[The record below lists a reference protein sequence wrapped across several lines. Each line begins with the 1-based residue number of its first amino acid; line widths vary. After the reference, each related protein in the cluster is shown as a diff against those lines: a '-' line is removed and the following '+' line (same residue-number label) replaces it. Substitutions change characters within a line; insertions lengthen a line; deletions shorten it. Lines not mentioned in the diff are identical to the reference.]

1 MGLKNKIT
9 ENSRAQVWIE
19 TVIYTLIGLAIIAI
33 LLSITLPQV
42 DKMKDRTV
50 MTQATD
56 MLNILNSKILETEE
70 SPGNIRIAN
79 IKISRGKLEIDSKN
93 NTISYIFENT
103 RLEPTEIGES
113 VKEGNV
119 IIETK
124 KSGDKFNVILKIDY
138 NNVLNISYGGR
149 KETKILHQG
158 TSPYKIIMQN
168 LGYSSGKTNID
179 FDVG

>member
-1 MGLKNKIT
+1 MELKKIK
-9 ENSRAQVWIE
+9 AQVWIE

-50 MTQATD
+50 MTQAVD

-70 SPGNIRIAN
+70 SQGNIRIVD
-79 IKISRGKLEIDSKN
+79 IKISRGKLEINSKE
-93 NTISYIFENT
+93 NTILYVLENT
-103 RLEPTEIGES
+103 RLESTEIGES

-124 KSGDKFNVILKIDY
+124 KSGDRFNVFLKVDY
-138 NNVLNISYGGR
+138 NNILNITYGGE
-149 KETKILHQG
+149 KQTKTLQQG
-158 TSPYKIIMQN
+158 TSPYKIIMEN
-168 LGYSSGKTNID
+168 TGYDSSRKTNID
-179 FDVG
+179 FNTG